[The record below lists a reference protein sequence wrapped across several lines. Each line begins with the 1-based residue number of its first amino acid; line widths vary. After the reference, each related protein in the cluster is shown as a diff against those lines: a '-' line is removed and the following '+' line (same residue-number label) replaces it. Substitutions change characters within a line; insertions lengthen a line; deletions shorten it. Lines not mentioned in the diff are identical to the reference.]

1 MRTGT
6 GNLLCQFFMDYTR
19 TIMNHIAT
27 PVLSLK
33 SLFIVGLAASLLLMT
48 GCAPRDRAAE
58 PAATAQVGLPE
69 GVAGDITPIPVTVVP
84 ALFSPL
90 QKPVEG
96 RGMVVGRVFNLAGT
110 LPISMTPVYLG
121 RVYRDSSG
129 GGLFALDVANAPQS
143 VTQADGSFVI
153 ADVEPAEY
161 VLAVGDARSIK
172 TPSVLSEPNGDA
184 RAFRVEAEVVT
195 DLGDVRV
202 DYLDR

>member
-1 MRTGT
+1 M
-6 GNLLCQFFMDYTR
+6 
-19 TIMNHIAT
+19 MNHPAT

-33 SLFIVGLAASLLLMT
+33 SRVIAGLAAGLLLVT

-58 PAATAQVGLPE
+58 PAATAQVVLPE
-69 GVAGDITPIPVTVVP
+69 GVEAGMTPIPVTVVP

-90 QKPVEG
+90 EKPAEG

-129 GGLFALDVANAPQS
+129 GGGMFALDVANAPQS

-161 VLAVGDARSIK
+161 ILAVGSASSIK
-172 TPSVLSEPNGDA
+172 TPSVLSEPNGDV
-184 RAFRVEAEVVT
+184 RAFRVEADVVT
-195 DLGDVRV
+195 NLGDARV